1 MTGTEPE
8 EEAAERRLLALLG
21 LLQSERSEPDPGGV
35 RSVMQRVR
43 WQRSVREVLDAI
55 GGIASTGGEGV
66 AAAVGMRGDERRG
79 ER

>member
-8 EEAAERRLLALLG
+8 DEAAERRLLALLG
-21 LLQSERSEPDPGGV
+21 LLQSERSEPDPGAVG
-35 RSVMQRVR
+35 SLMQRVR

-55 GGIASTGGEGV
+55 GGIAATVVEGV
-66 AAAVGMRGDERRG
+66 AAAVGIRRDERPG